1 MILCLETATDIC
13 SVGIVNETNPADCII
28 HQAVNNN
35 SHATEITLL
44 IEACLR
50 EKNCQMADLKAVA
63 ISDGPGSY
71 TSLRVGAATAKG
83 ICYALN
89 LPLIAVNTL
98 ESLACAALKETGKQ
112 GANILYCPMIDAR
125 RMEVYCQLFKNTEGV
140 LDNVSDNSKVS
151 DTLIPYAELEAKII
165 DNQSF
170 ELEIAAGKQLI
181 FCGNGAEKCRP
192 LFENTPSV
200 FFSKIET
207 CSAIHLFDL
216 AVTAFHQQQFADTA
230 YHTPQYFK
238 APNITIS
245 KKNVLV

>member
-1 MILCLETATDIC
+1 MILCLETATDVC
-13 SVGIVNETNPADCII
+13 SVGIVNEENPGDFVF

-50 EKNCQMADLKAVA
+50 EKNCQMTDLKAVA
-63 ISDGPGSY
+63 ISNGPGSY

-83 ICYALN
+83 FCYALN
-89 LPLIAVNTL
+89 VPLIAVDTL
-98 ESLACAALKETGKQ
+98 ESLAHAALKETGKK
-112 GANILYCPMIDAR
+112 GAEILYCPMIDAR
-125 RMEVYCQLFKNTEGV
+125 RMEVYCQLFKNTEGGGG
-140 LDNVSDNSKVS
+140 DVSTTFEAS
-151 DTLIPYAELEAKII
+151 DMLLAYTQIEAKII

-170 ELEIAAGKQLI
+170 ESEIAAGKQLI

-192 LFENTPSV
+192 LFGSTPSV
-200 FFSKIET
+200 IFSKIEA
-207 CSAIHLFDL
+207 CSAVYLFDL
-216 AVTAFHQQQFADTA
+216 AIAAFQQKRFADTA